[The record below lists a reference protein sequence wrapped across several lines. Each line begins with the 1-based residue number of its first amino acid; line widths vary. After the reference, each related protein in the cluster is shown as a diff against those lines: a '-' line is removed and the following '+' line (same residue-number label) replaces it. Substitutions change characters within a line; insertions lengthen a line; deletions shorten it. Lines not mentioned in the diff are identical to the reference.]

1 MEVILPKLTSYQQK
15 AWDWLGQGKEQ
26 LGKTLV
32 ISAPR
37 QVGKTMFLQCVLVNS
52 ALKEK
57 GSLSIIF
64 EPTLS
69 LARNVYRSI
78 FKAFETSGLL
88 KTANAQLLEIE
99 FINGSSILFR
109 STEQVSRGLTIKGGV
124 CILDEAAYLD
134 KEAME
139 IILPFIS
146 AHNAPLILASTPFMT
161 EGFYYDM
168 WEKGMNGNNPNIKTF
183 DWSDEPEISR
193 FLTEERKALYK
204 ATMSPQKYR
213 TEIDGKFLS
222 GDNGLLFRNIDAC
235 VKAELEV
242 TNSVFIGIDF
252 GTGTSNNDDS
262 DYTALAVIN
271 NNGQLIELHRQNN
284 LSPMQQVEWLTTII
298 LDIAS
303 RHTIRCIL
311 GEWNSI
317 GSVYIDALN
326 LKLKSR
332 SLSVTDWI
340 TSNKSKREIIEALQ
354 IAFENKT
361 IGLSGDL
368 NLLPQLAS
376 ELRLFGAQWNPKT
389 NVVTF
394 SATKGHDDLV
404 MSLALAWW
412 NYKKSL
418 GSFRLSFV

>member
-1 MEVILPKLTSYQQK
+1 MEIVLPKLTSYQQK

-26 LGKTLV
+26 LGKTMV

-52 ALKEK
+52 AFVSPS
-57 GSLSIIF
+57 SLSIIF

-78 FKAFETSGLL
+78 YKAFETSGLL

-99 FINGSSILFR
+99 FVNGSSILFR

-124 CILDEAAYLD
+124 CILDESAYLD
-134 KEAME
+134 SGAME

-168 WEKGMNGNNPNIKTF
+168 WEKGMNGNDPNIKTF

-213 TEIDGKFLS
+213 TEIEGKFLS

-235 VKAELEV
+235 VVDNPED

-262 DYTALAVIN
+262 DYTALAVMS
-271 NNGQLIELHRQNN
+271 NNGQLLKMYRANN
-284 LSPMQQVEWLTTII
+284 LQPMAQVDWLSNII
-298 LDIAS
+298 LDWA
-303 RHTIRCIL
+303 RNHTIRCIL

-326 LKLKSR
+326 LKLKIK
-332 SLSVTDWI
+332 SLSVTNWI
-340 TSNKSKREIIEALQ
+340 TSNKSKRELIEALQ
-354 IAFENKT
+354 IALENKT
-361 IGLSGDL
+361 IGLLGDS
-368 NLLPQLAS
+368 NLTS
-376 ELRLFGAQWNPKT
+376 ELRLYGAQWNPKT
-389 NVVTF
+389 NVVTYN
-394 SATKGHDDLV
+394 ATKGHDDLV
-404 MSLALAWW
+404 MSLAIAWW
-412 NYKKSL
+412 AYKKSL
-418 GSFRLSFV
+418 GNFRLSFV

>member
-1 MEVILPKLTSYQQK
+1 MEIVLPKLTSYQQK

-26 LGKTLV
+26 LGKTMV

-52 ALKEK
+52 AFASPS
-57 GSLSIIF
+57 SLSIIF

-78 FKAFETSGLL
+78 YKAFETSGLL

-99 FINGSSILFR
+99 FVNGSSILFR

-124 CILDEAAYLD
+124 CILDESAYLD
-134 KEAME
+134 SGAME

-168 WEKGMNGNNPNIKTF
+168 WEKGMNGNDPNIKTF

-213 TEIDGKFLS
+213 TEIEGKFLS

-235 VKAELEV
+235 VVDNPED

-262 DYTALAVIN
+262 DYTALAVMS
-271 NNGQLIELHRQNN
+271 NNGQLLKMYKANN
-284 LSPMQQVEWLTTII
+284 LQPMAQVDWLSNII
-298 LDIAS
+298 LDWA
-303 RHTIRCIL
+303 RNHTIRCIL

-326 LKLKSR
+326 LKLKVK
-332 SLSVTDWI
+332 SLSVTNWI
-340 TSNKSKREIIEALQ
+340 TSNKSKRELIEALQ
-354 IAFENKT
+354 IALENKT
-361 IGLSGDL
+361 IGLLGDSSL
-368 NLLPQLAS
+368 TS
-376 ELRLFGAQWNPKT
+376 ELRLYGAQWNPKT
-389 NVVTF
+389 NVVTYN
-394 SATKGHDDLV
+394 ATKGHDDGV
-404 MSLALAWW
+404 ISLALAWW
-412 NYKKSL
+412 AYKKSL
-418 GSFRLSFV
+418 GNFRLSFV

>member
-1 MEVILPKLTSYQQK
+1 MVVTLPKLTPYQQE

-99 FINGSSILFR
+99 FVNGSSILFR

-124 CILDEAAYLD
+124 CILDESAYLD
-134 KEAME
+134 SEAME

-161 EGFYYDM
+161 EGFFYDM
-168 WEKGMNGNNPNIKTF
+168 YMKGLNGDNPNVKTF
-183 DWSDEPEISR
+183 DWSSSPDISR

-204 ATMSPQKYR
+204 STMSPQKYR
-213 TEIDGKFLS
+213 TEIEGKFLS

-235 VKAELEV
+235 GVDEIEE

-271 NNGQLIELHRQNN
+271 NKGELIALHRQNN
-284 LSPMQQVEWLTTII
+284 LAPMQQVEWLATII

-326 LKLKSR
+326 LKLKFK
-332 SLSVTDWI
+332 SLSVTDWV
-340 TSNKSKREIIEALQ
+340 TSNSSKRSLIEALQ
-354 IAFENKT
+354 IALENKN
-361 IGLSGDL
+361 IKMWVKL
-368 NLLPQLAS
+368 NLWAQLAS
-376 ELRLFGAQWNPKT
+376 ELRLYGAQWNPKT
-389 NVVTF
+389 NVVTYN
-394 SATKGHDDLV
+394 ATKGHDDLV
-404 MSLALAWW
+404 MSTALAWW
-412 NYKKSL
+412 SYKKSL
-418 GSFRLSFV
+418 GNFRLSFV

>member
-99 FINGSSILFR
+99 FVNGSSILFR

-168 WEKGMNGNNPNIKTF
+168 WEKGMNGNDPNIKTF

-213 TEIDGKFLS
+213 TEIEGKFLS

-235 VKAELEV
+235 IKAELEV

-284 LSPMQQVEWLTTII
+284 LSPMQQVEWLTSII

-303 RHTIRCIL
+303 RRTIRYIL

-404 MSLALAWW
+404 MSLAIAWW
-412 NYKKSL
+412 AYKKSL
-418 GSFRLSFV
+418 GNFRLSFV

>member
-52 ALKEK
+52 AFREK

-99 FINGSSILFR
+99 FVNGSSILFR

-134 KEAME
+134 SEAME

-146 AHNAPLILASTPFMT
+146 AHNAPLILASTPFMAD
-161 EGFYYDM
+161 EENFFYSMYM
-168 WEKGMNGNNPNIKTF
+168 KGLGANPLVKTF
-183 DWSDEPEISR
+183 DWSTEPEISR

-204 ATMSPQKYR
+204 ETMSPQKYR

-235 VKAELEV
+235 VVDNPED

-262 DYTALAVIN
+262 DYTALAVMS
-271 NNGQLIELHRQNN
+271 NNGQLLKIYRANN
-284 LSPMQQVEWLTTII
+284 LQPMAQVDWLSNII
-298 LDIAS
+298 LDWA
-303 RHTIRCIL
+303 RNHTIRCIL

-326 LKLKSR
+326 LKLKVK
-332 SLSVTDWI
+332 SLSVTNWI
-340 TSNKSKREIIEALQ
+340 TTNKSKRELIEALQ
-354 IAFENKT
+354 IALENKA
-361 IGLSGDL
+361 IGLLDDS
-368 NLLPQLAS
+368 NLTS
-376 ELRLFGAQWNPKT
+376 ELRLYGAQWNPKT
-389 NVVTF
+389 NVVTYN
-394 SATKGHDDLV
+394 ATKGHDDLV
-404 MSLALAWW
+404 MSLAIAWW
-412 NYKKSL
+412 AYKKSL
-418 GSFRLSFV
+418 GNFRLSFV

>member
-1 MEVILPKLTSYQQK
+1 MEVILPKLMSYQQK

-52 ALKEK
+52 AFREK

-99 FINGSSILFR
+99 FVNGSSILFR

-124 CILDEAAYLD
+124 CVLDEAAYLD
-134 KEAME
+134 SEAME

-146 AHNAPLILASTPFMT
+146 AHNAPLILASTPFMAD
-161 EGFYYDM
+161 EENFFYSMYM
-168 WEKGMNGNNPNIKTF
+168 KGLGDNPLVKTF
-183 DWSDEPEISR
+183 DWSTEPEISR

-204 ATMSPQKYR
+204 ETMSPQKYR

-235 VKAELEV
+235 VVDNPED

-262 DYTALAVIN
+262 DYTALAVMS
-271 NNGQLIELHRQNN
+271 NNGQLLNIYKANN
-284 LSPMQQVEWLTTII
+284 LQPMAQVDWISNII
-298 LDIAS
+298 LDWA
-303 RHTIRCIL
+303 RNHTIRCIL

-326 LKLKSR
+326 LKLKVK
-332 SLSVTDWI
+332 SLSVTNWI
-340 TSNKSKREIIEALQ
+340 TTNRSKRELIEALQ
-354 IAFENKT
+354 IALENKT
-361 IGLSGDL
+361 IGLLDNS
-368 NLLPQLAS
+368 NLTS
-376 ELRLFGAQWNPKT
+376 ELRLYGAQWNPKT
-389 NVVTF
+389 NVVTYN
-394 SATKGHDDLV
+394 ATKGHDDLV
-404 MSLALAWW
+404 MSTALAWW
-412 NYKKSL
+412 SYKKSL
-418 GSFRLSFV
+418 GNFRLSFV